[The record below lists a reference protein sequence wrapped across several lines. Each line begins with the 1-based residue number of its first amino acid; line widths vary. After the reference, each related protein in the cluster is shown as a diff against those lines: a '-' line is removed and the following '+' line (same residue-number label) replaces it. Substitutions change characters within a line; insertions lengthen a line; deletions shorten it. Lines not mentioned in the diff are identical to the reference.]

1 MWGWASVALTL
12 LAAAGAAVPP
22 PAPPRDLYDS
32 KHGVKMGVATD
43 RCDDGRTAL
52 AMDWAGSPVP
62 HTCFLPYKR
71 RLAVR
76 YDLPPVNSCVHLAST
91 YYPRH
96 ICMKQKIVYNETIP
110 TYGPHRPLWAVFGEY
125 LYVPPQRW
133 LHNVEHGSVIM
144 LYHPCADYEAVAEL
158 RQLVRGCIRKHVI
171 TPYPALSA
179 ARVGSSLRPDRP
191 ARTHRAPSVSS
202 CQAAGAGGLG
212 LPDGDGAR
220 GRGCRAPVHPPESA
234 ARARGRLPQAGPIR
248 LQAAAA
254 GGAAARLQHQRHGPL
269 SDDGLSW
276 SRLGPQAGGARSRRQ
291 DTAAMARCRATVV
304 TVCDDPGSSD

>member
-1 MWGWASVALTL
+1 
-12 LAAAGAAVPP
+12 
-22 PAPPRDLYDS
+22 
-32 KHGVKMGVATD
+32 
-43 RCDDGRTAL
+43 
-52 AMDWAGSPVP
+52 MDWAGSPVP

-179 ARVGSSLRPDRP
+179 ARPLALVAWGCRMEMAHVDAAAVRQFIRQRALHGPEGDYPKQGQYDFKLLRPAEPPLGSS
-191 ARTHRAPSVSS
+191 
-202 CQAAGAGGLG
+202 
-212 LPDGDGAR
+212 
-220 GRGCRAPVHPPESA
+220 
-234 ARARGRLPQAGPIR
+234 IN
-248 LQAAAA
+248 
-254 GGAAARLQHQRHGPL
+254 
-269 SDDGLSW
+269 
-276 SRLGPQAGGARSRRQ
+276 
-291 DTAAMARCRATVV
+291 DTVLCPTTA
-304 TVCDDPGSSD
+304 